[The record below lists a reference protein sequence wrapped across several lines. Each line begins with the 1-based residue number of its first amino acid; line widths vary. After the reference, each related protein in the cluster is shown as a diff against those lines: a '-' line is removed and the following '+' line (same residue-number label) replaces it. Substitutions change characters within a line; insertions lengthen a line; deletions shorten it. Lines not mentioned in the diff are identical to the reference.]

1 MREFVLAVALA
12 LAAVGSIGSV
22 TSTYAAEELEDVRDE
37 LGDVKF
43 DLLFGSANT
52 DEDSAMP
59 EGQRLVRL
67 R

>member
-1 MREFVLAVALA
+1 MRKIIVVIALA
-12 LAAVGSIGSV
+12 LAAMGSISSA

-37 LGDVKF
+37 LGDIKF
-43 DLLFGSANT
+43 DLLFGSANK
-52 DEDSAMP
+52 DEDSAIP